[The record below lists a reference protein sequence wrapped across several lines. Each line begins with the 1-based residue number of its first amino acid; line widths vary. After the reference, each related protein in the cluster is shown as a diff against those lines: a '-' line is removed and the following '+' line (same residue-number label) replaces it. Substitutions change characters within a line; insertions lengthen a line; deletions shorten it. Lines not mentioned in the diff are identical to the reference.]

1 MGHRWNRC
9 RGIKY
14 TFLQGAILSQLI
26 RTWRYTIDVA
36 CLDTRG
42 LHWTNS
48 SQVGFPRRDP
58 VKLQQALENTHT
70 TLWLRAA
77 KQTRW
82 AARHQLLGFARATSD
97 GSLTATIWDVA
108 VHPAW
113 QRVGLGRALVERLVA
128 SLCESGVPLICLYA
142 EPNVVLLYEKL
153 GFKKDL
159 QTMKGMGFQRKSPQG
174 QVIISAAVQ

>member
-1 MGHRWNRC
+1 M
-9 RGIKY
+9 
-14 TFLQGAILSQLI
+14 
-26 RTWRYTIDVA
+26 
-36 CLDTRG
+36 
-42 LHWTNS
+42 

-58 VKLQQALENTHT
+58 VKLQHALENTHT
-70 TLWLRAA
+70 TLWLRAT

-82 AARHQLLGFARATSD
+82 AAKHQLLGFARATSD

-128 SLCESGVPLICLYA
+128 SLCEADVPLICLYA

-153 GFKKDL
+153 GFQKDM
-159 QTMKGMGFQRKSPQG
+159 QTMKGMGFQRKSPEG
-174 QVIISAAVQ
+174 QAIISAAIR